1 MPSTNKTPRLGLN
14 SWVDTDK
21 PRREDF
27 VQDNAILDTVI
38 SGHVA
43 DMVLHLT
50 EADRLKLSDGLVAGS
65 RAGTGVEEASITL
78 DFEPKLVFVFSKE
91 KPLVDYSASGGYTVV
106 NSGIGTQWGNT
117 QGVSISGNKVSFR
130 QSKTAPEAGGV
141 MLNLNKL
148 YGQYIYLAMR

>member
-27 VQDNAILDTVI
+27 VQDNTILDTVI
-38 SGHVA
+38 SGHLA

-65 RAGTGVEEASITL
+65 RAGTGTEEASITL
-78 DFEPKLVFVFSKE
+78 DFNRSLCLCFQKKNRWP
-91 KPLVDYSASGGYTVV
+91 
-106 NSGIGTQWGNT
+106 I
-117 QGVSISGNKVSFR
+117 
-130 QSKTAPEAGGV
+130 TALPAA
-141 MLNLNKL
+141 
-148 YGQYIYLAMR
+148 I